1 MSRVLAL
8 LLAVIGGAAI
18 AFAVLLALVPTF
30 YGFLWIFV
38 FGDDSWPD
46 WVDQVSNIAV
56 PLIGLAIWALAGWF
70 IWKHLVARRR
80 AG

>member
-1 MSRVLAL
+1 VNRWLAL
-8 LLAVIGGAAI
+8 LLGIVGGGAI
-18 AFAVLLALVPTF
+18 AFAVLLAFVPAL

-46 WVDQVSNIAV
+46 WVDQVSNIAI
-56 PLIGLAIWALAGWF
+56 PLIGLAIWVIAGWF
-70 IWKHLVARRR
+70 IWKRLVARRR